1 MGVFND
7 VFNQNKISFSNIEEF
22 LQILLKQNKN
32 ASNNKST
39 LYEIGLLKEYSNIKS
54 NKISKEL
61 FYISTKNKSIKSFI
75 NSEKIILNFVE
86 WTKYFF
92 DINTDNLDS
101 EFNQI
106 IEKLKETLLNKE
118 FFRNNMKKYLFTNK
132 SFNNKLLNNGIPHN
146 FREFIWDL
154 AIGVNYRNGK
164 YFNLEEE
171 QKEYNSIL
179 KNIKF
184 NTQIEKDLNRTFI
197 HESEKTKKNIQK
209 LKNVLNC
216 IHHINQEYCQG
227 MNFIVGFLLK
237 LTNYDEVKTLY
248 IIKNILIDIK
258 GYFEDEFPLLKKNI
272 NIFEKYLQEL
282 FPKLYNH
289 FKKCE
294 VYSEFWVGKWLQT
307 LFTLSLPFE
316 ELCNVWDILIIKGFD
331 YILYIS
337 LALIN
342 SIENE
347 LLKLED
353 SSDILAYIKNA
364 LYPKETTT
372 INKKELEDKTYMI
385 IPLNQVLDKANEI
398 EKKIKENNYHFY
410 TENRRS
416 GKMVNKISSI
426 LEKETNNDLESFST
440 KENENSIKHSSSSK
454 STLFSSYTENSNIL
468 ESPNL
473 IKSQQ
478 NINNLKNNL
487 CNVEF
492 GLDKNNNSSNKKP
505 TYYSSKTVKPFN
517 ERNNIGKLRE
527 NLNLNSKYD
536 ISKLNPRGSLN
547 LNNNNFNLNNI
558 KISYNTNTHY
568 PIQNGQYLYYLNN
581 NMNYNIVDNRVQ
593 YTNFVV
599 YYA

>member
-7 VFNQNKISFSNIEEF
+7 VFNQNKIAFSNIEEF

-32 ASNNKST
+32 ESNNKNT
-39 LYEIGLLKEYSNIKS
+39 LYDIGLLKEYSNIKS
-54 NKISKEL
+54 KKISREL
-61 FYISTKNKSIKSFI
+61 INISTKNKSIKYFI

-106 IEKLKETLLNKE
+106 IEKLKETILNKE

-154 AIGVNYRNGK
+154 AIGVRYRNGK

-184 NTQIEKDLNRTFI
+184 NKQIEKDLNRTFI

-227 MNFIVGFLLK
+227 MNFIAGFLLK

-258 GYFEDEFPLLKKNI
+258 GYFENEFPLLKKNI
-272 NIFEKYLQEL
+272 NIFEKYLKEL

-289 FKKCE
+289 FIKCD

-331 YILYIS
+331 YIIYIS

-364 LYPKETTT
+364 LYPKEIIT
-372 INKKELEDKTYMI
+372 INKKELEYKTYWI

-398 EKKIKENNYHFY
+398 ETKIKDNNYHYY

-440 KENENSIKHSSSSK
+440 KENDNSIKYSSSSK

-473 IKSQQ
+473 IKAQQ
-478 NINNLKNNL
+478 NINNMKKNL

-492 GLDKNNNSSNKKP
+492 GLDKINNSSNKIP

-517 ERNNIGKLRE
+517 EKNNIGKLRE

-558 KISYNTNTHY
+558 KHSYNINTHY

-593 YTNFVV
+593 YTNFFV